1 MEKKII
7 NFRIENK
14 KVDRKY
20 IYELQYKAFI
30 QELKHESPDF
40 YKNKIYY
47 NKIDENN
54 IYIISELIDN
64 CNSKIIGIASLTPP
78 KSYEYSFEKSIK
90 LIELANKLKENF
102 TYKNIMEGRNL
113 YVENEYRKFNIGS
126 ILMLLTIIVGEY
138 MGAKYVIG
146 KNNKNSL
153 PLSKKQNSK
162 KSNILI
168 QNGETEYVIV
178 YQECNKII
186 YDSWYKNIFPM
197 IKNNFDINYEFSTE
211 LLDIFKKKNLSLAKL

>member
-1 MEKKII
+1 MKTKKL
-7 NFRIENK
+7 IEN
-14 KVDRKY
+14 

-78 KSYEYSFEKSIK
+78 KSDEYSFE
-90 LIELANKLKENF
+90 
-102 TYKNIMEGRNL
+102 
-113 YVENEYRKFNIGS
+113 
-126 ILMLLTIIVGEY
+126 
-138 MGAKYVIG
+138 
-146 KNNKNSL
+146 
-153 PLSKKQNSK
+153 

-178 YQECNKII
+178 YQECNKVI
-186 YDSWYKNIFPM
+186 YDSWYKNIVLM
-197 IKNNFDINYEFSTE
+197 IKI
-211 LLDIFKKKNLSLAKL
+211 LLI